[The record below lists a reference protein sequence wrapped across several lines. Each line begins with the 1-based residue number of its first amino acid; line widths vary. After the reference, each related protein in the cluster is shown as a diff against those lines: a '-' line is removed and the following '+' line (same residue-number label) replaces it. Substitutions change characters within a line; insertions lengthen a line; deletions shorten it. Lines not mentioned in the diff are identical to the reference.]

1 VFYATYIYAIHDI
14 YAIYDIYAILG
25 IYTNGIYGMYINGIN
40 GIYLLHAGRVQE
52 NGPLF
57 ERDGGCQ

>member
-1 VFYATYIYAIHDI
+1 MPYMPYTPYT
-14 YAIYDIYAILG
+14 YAILG
-25 IYTNGIYGMYINGIN
+25 IYKNGIYGIYINGPN

-52 NGPLF
+52 NVPMF